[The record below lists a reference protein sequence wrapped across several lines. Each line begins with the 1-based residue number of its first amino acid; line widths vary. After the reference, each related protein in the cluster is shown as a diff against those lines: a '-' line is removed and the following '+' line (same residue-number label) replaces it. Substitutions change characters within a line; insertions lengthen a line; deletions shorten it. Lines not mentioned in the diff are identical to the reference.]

1 MAVPRILLFTASSA
15 DVDLGRKGIS
25 QHSEITITPHTHRHT
40 HIYLRHTQ
48 TSLLA
53 HIMHSTNPIC
63 SHFII
68 FKYIGRVLGMQVVA
82 MPNSAECKFLL
93 VLTGVFIPFSL

>member
-1 MAVPRILLFTASSA
+1 MAVPRILLFTAASG

-25 QHSEITITPHTHRHT
+25 QHSEITITPQTHRHT

-53 HIMHSTNPIC
+53 HIMYSTNPIC

-82 MPNSAECKFLL
+82 MPNSAECKF
-93 VLTGVFIPFSL
+93 FWY